1 MGFIAGIVPAALMAA
16 LGAAQIALI
25 AAQPIPKFAKGGAV
39 PSSDINGMISG
50 KPHASGGVLI
60 EAEGNEFI
68 TRRSQAMKGDN
79 LGLLEAINMSDSE
92 RDAYINRHYVM
103 PALQAKES
111 EAAKSYRSSI
121 IEAENN
127 LIARVSSHTLKSI
140 HREQKNTTDA
150 VKKLSNNKDFK
161 W

>member
-1 MGFIAGIVPAALMAA
+1 M
-16 LGAAQIALI
+16 
-25 AAQPIPKFAKGGAV
+25 
-39 PSSDINGMISG
+39 PSSDIQGMING
-50 KPHASGGVLI
+50 RPHAAGGVLI

-68 TRRSQAMKGDN
+68 TRKSQAMKGEN

-92 RDAYINRHYVM
+92 RDAYISRHYVM

-111 EAAKSYRSSI
+111 QAANNYRHSV

-140 HREQKNTTDA
+140 DRRLIDTNNSIKTLA
-150 VKKLSNNKDFK
+150 KKDYS

>member
-1 MGFIAGIVPAALMAA
+1 M
-16 LGAAQIALI
+16 GAAVGVKT
-25 AAQPIPKFAKGGAV
+25 AAR
-39 PSSDINGMISG
+39 GM
-50 KPHASGGVLI
+50 
-60 EAEGNEFI
+60 
-68 TRRSQAMKGDN
+68 
-79 LGLLEAINMSDSE
+79 AINMSDTE

-127 LIARVSSHTLKSI
+127 LIARVSSSTLKSI
-140 HREQKNTTDA
+140 DRRLVETNQSIKGLA
-150 VKKLSNNKDFK
+150 KKDYT